1 MTDTLFIHLSSPDPA
16 QPVMA
21 ALLSSD
27 GSSLRAAFPSTLEAL
42 SAANSAATVVA
53 LVPGSSALSTVAVL
67 PKVSSGQVR
76 TMLPFALEEQ
86 IAGDLDQQHFAMGR
100 PISTS
105 GSSSSAGLHVP
116 VVVIRRETLDQYL
129 EVLRSVGLDP
139 SALYLDESLI
149 AAKPGDVIA
158 WVQGEEVFLRSPVGV
173 GLRCRAKDMP
183 MSLDF
188 LQSDPPFSTLGLQ
201 LVGLSDQSSIDLDI
215 EALEARF
222 ARVQVTRSDGPV
234 LDWLVAQ
241 RSIAEPINLLQ
252 GERKPRPRTEALVSR
267 WRWAAA
273 LAAILFALV
282 LIDYG
287 NTWRSAAIEESA
299 LDQTLAQAGDLSASN
314 GSIKPSRLRR
324 ALVDLAQVGVRDG
337 AIVSIAIQ
345 ENVVRVTL
353 RNANAVETSARAL
366 EALGWRVDSS
376 VDDQGRAQWTLI
388 ELEVSP

>member
-1 MTDTLFIHLSSPDPA
+1 
-16 QPVMA
+16 
-21 ALLSSD
+21 
-27 GSSLRAAFPSTLEAL
+27 
-42 SAANSAATVVA
+42 
-53 LVPGSSALSTVAVL
+53 
-67 PKVSSGQVR
+67 
-76 TMLPFALEEQ
+76 
-86 IAGDLDQQHFAMGR
+86 
-100 PISTS
+100 
-105 GSSSSAGLHVP
+105 
-116 VVVIRRETLDQYL
+116 
-129 EVLRSVGLDP
+129 
-139 SALYLDESLI
+139 
-149 AAKPGDVIA
+149 
-158 WVQGEEVFLRSPVGV
+158 
-173 GLRCRAKDMP
+173 

-337 AIVSIAIQ
+337 AIVSIANQ
-345 ENVVRVTL
+345 DNVVRVTL